1 MRSKA
6 ILIGLAAMFIF
17 MACSREEKI
26 DENDAVNAAVT
37 AAENWLELVDGR
49 NITGSWEATA
59 EIFKQGG
66 DLAQWQSALEE
77 ASKVYGKLVSRQL
90 REALYKSKLPGGGRG
105 HFVVIQY
112 DSVFEKREKVLET
125 ITPMLEKDGHWRVAG
140 YIVK

>member
-6 ILIGLAAMFIF
+6 ILMVLIALIALL
-17 MACSREEKI
+17 ACSRGEKI
-26 DENDAVNAAVT
+26 DENDAVNAAVI

-49 NITGSWEATA
+49 NITGSWGATA
-59 EIFKQGG
+59 EIFKKGG
-66 DLAQWQSALEE
+66 NLAQWQSALEE
-77 ASKVYGKLVSRQL
+77 GSKVYGKLVSRQL

-112 DSVFEKREKVLET
+112 DSVYENREKVLET